1 MAGAYLTLTLDENAF
16 YVALC
21 KRLVLH
27 NECCKATYSNDEATK
42 IQRFDMFFAIRE
54 MVLVGSLSYQAYQS
68 SYLVPREGLNNLNA
82 AFLILACWVTPLAQ
96 VLLRQSTALSR
107 VVPLFS
113 SFVLCTFLAK
123 AVHGILVKSYK
134 YMFDIDHAVFAARM
148 FYDPTFVSILVPE
161 NRMMFATTVGDY
173 ISKLLPHI
181 CSFVTLIML
190 EGNISRRSEKVTPR
204 TCASTNQIEILD
216 APSATGDALIETGDG
231 TKAVAESRNGEKAAT
246 ATPMKNPGSAWPF
259 LVIKFLFIVWGAIVL
274 ALHVTA
280 QSRHKVAPLGCF
292 RVTHPWFTSNVSC
305 LGLVYDCAIQGT
317 PSPTNEAFDAMKLES
332 KTLGSLSFTHCPAL
346 IVPNAIQ
353 SFPNIYSVHIFNSTL
368 YSWGSSAALVEDH
381 HHHLVS
387 VVLIYVKLAAFPE
400 GLMSRLPP
408 TLVNLQFFATSL
420 PSVPSDL
427 GTRWGVGRN
436 PISRVGFEYGML
448 TTIPAETFQL
458 PVKSLSLAG
467 NYLYA
472 IPQLSAVAAKT
483 YLPQLILDGNPV
495 LTLPATVDP
504 TFMIG
509 NLCIE
514 GSKLSALP
522 SWTQTQVLSKMFLY
536 ESAFCFNTTAAQ
548 QEANNSICSVS
559 HWGSTKPK
567 SPIVLM
573 QEVYG

>member
-1 MAGAYLTLTLDENAF
+1 MAGAYLTLTLDDNAF
-16 YVALC
+16 YVALWSESGSKNFKGFAVFFLIVAMVHVIQILRIVYLSIRS

-42 IQRFDMFFAIRE
+42 IRRFDVFFAIRE

-123 AVHGILVKSYK
+123 AVHGILVKSYT
-134 YMFDIDHAVFAARM
+134 YMFDIDHAVFAAKM
-148 FYDPTFVSILVPE
+148 IYDPTFVSILVPE
-161 NRMMFATTVGDY
+161 NRMMFATT
-173 ISKLLPHI
+173 
-181 CSFVTLIML
+181 
-190 EGNISRRSEKVTPR
+190 
-204 TCASTNQIEILD
+204 
-216 APSATGDALIETGDG
+216 
-231 TKAVAESRNGEKAAT
+231 
-246 ATPMKNPGSAWPF
+246 
-259 LVIKFLFIVWGAIVL
+259 
-274 ALHVTA
+274 
-280 QSRHKVAPLGCF
+280 SRHKVAPLGCF

-317 PSPTNEAFDAMKLES
+317 PSPTNEAFDTMKLES

-346 IVPNAIQ
+346 IVPSAIQ

-400 GLMSRLPP
+400 GLMSKLPP

-514 GSKLSALP
+514 GSKLSTLP